1 MAGFSLLGL
10 FGPVDILFTEGSCA
24 IPGDL
29 YNVAI
34 MDAKPLPTELDDC
47 HRLIAA
53 LQSQVDKQVSELQF
67 QQTQLALKE
76 KLVEEQA
83 HSVLKLKG
91 VNDRLDEKLSELNLK
106 IEKLLNQLYSRK
118 SERRIDGAGQLLL
131 DLGEEATPEVVS
143 ALEEAI
149 RDAEQIVADA
159 EQEKQNRRRNRPRKD
174 DRKFPAHLPR
184 YEKVCDLPEEKREG
198 LKFVGYDEVETLE
211 IIRSELRVRVT
222 KYAKYAHPADKS
234 KGIVSPERPTG
245 LVEGDRF
252 DASIGVEIVAAKY
265 FYHLPFYRQQDL
277 FAGSGWTPSRSTLQN
292 IEAAVEFALRP
303 LAEHLRCFL
312 KQDRTIGCDD
322 TGVLLIT
329 PKAMPDLSD
338 HPRGERIGEVLE
350 KAIADDRPSIKAH
363 MWGYY
368 ASRLPVVAF
377 DFTVSRH
384 RDGPDDVLSDF
395 EGNLLG
401 DCWSGFQKIDV
412 RSDSRITFAAC
423 WAHARR
429 KIDECRSAFPIQ
441 VAKLESLI
449 RMLYDVEDQIKSL
462 SDSERL
468 ARRVSVS
475 RHVLNLIEQY
485 LDSDAMSPRHVLPKS
500 NLGQAAAYVRRH
512 WDALGR
518 FVEDVSIPID
528 NNDCE
533 QLMKRVAVGRKNWL
547 FKGSVAAGE
556 RAANLTTI
564 VASAV
569 RNELDVGAYLQDV
582 LERTLAGE
590 TDWAAMA
597 PHAWK
602 AEHPESIRTYR
613 QEERR
618 QAADRKRTRRA
629 RRRLSK

>member
-1 MAGFSLLGL
+1 LLFLAKLFYLPASLFS
-10 FGPVDILFTEGSCA
+10 VATCA
-24 IPGDL
+24 LCSDP

-34 MDAKPLPTELDDC
+34 MDSKILPADIEACHLMIAK
-47 HRLIAA
+47 
-53 LQSQVDKQVSELQF
+53 LQSQLDGQANELSV
-67 QQTQLALKE
+67 KN

-83 HSVLKLKG
+83 HSVLQLKEH
-91 VNDRLDEKLSELNLK
+91 NDRLDVKVSELNLK
-106 IEKLLNQLYSRK
+106 IEKLLEQLYGRR

-149 RDAEQIVADA
+149 REAEQIVEDA
-159 EQEKQNRRRNRPRKD
+159 EQQRKHRRPNRPHKD
-174 DRKFPAHLPR
+174 DRKFPAHFPR
-184 YEKVCDLPEEKREG
+184 YEKVFDLPEEQREG

-211 IIRSELRVRVT
+211 IIRSDLRVRVN
-222 KYAKYAHPADKS
+222 KYAKYAHPNNKS

-252 DASIGVEIVAAKY
+252 DASIGVEVVAAKY

-303 LAEHLRCFL
+303 LAEHLRYFL

-350 KAIADDRPSIKAH
+350 NAIADGKPSIKAH

-384 RDGPDDVLSDF
+384 RDGPDDVLDDF

-449 RMLYDVEDQIKSL
+449 RMLYDVEDQIKTA
-462 SDSERL
+462 DESERL
-468 ARRVSVS
+468 VRRGTLS
-475 RHVLNLIEQY
+475 RHVLSLIEQY
-485 LDSDAMSPRHVLPKS
+485 LDSEAMSPRHVLPKS
-500 NLGQAAAYVRRH
+500 NLSQAAAYVRRH
-512 WDALGR
+512 WEALNR
-518 FVEDVSIPID
+518 FVDDVSIPID

-556 RAANLTTI
+556 RAANLMTI
-564 VASAV
+564 IASAV
-569 RNELDVGAYLQDV
+569 RNDLDVGAYLQDI
-582 LERTLAGE
+582 LQRTLAGE

-602 AEHPESIRTYR
+602 ADHPEAIRTYR
-613 QEERR
+613 QDERR